1 MYTDVN
7 KREVLVDDI
16 AYSGSAFGI
25 TVDKGE
31 GVFINQRIVQAMK
44 VKPGDRVMAF
54 VLPNYED
61 KRSTIPWRAMRV
73 EVLGSIFDDVSDE
86 PEPIEDD
93 EEVIEEQRIE
103 DLIVE
108 KLDTI
113 GPMRTATL
121 ARLVGRTAGEVQTL
135 CLGLW
140 AAKRIAMADVFKDP
154 SQKRSSHR
162 VWAVSINDFDID
174 PFEES
179 LY

>member
-1 MYTDVN
+1 MYTEVN
-7 KREVLVDDI
+7 KREVLIDDI

-31 GVFINQRIVQAMK
+31 GVFINQRIVESVK

-61 KRSTIPWRAMRV
+61 KRATIPWRAMRV

-86 PEPIEDD
+86 HFEND

-103 DLIVE
+103 ELIVQ
-108 KLDTI
+108 KLDEV

-162 VWAVSINDFDID
+162 VWAVSINDFDVE
-174 PFEES
+174 PFEEEGMI
-179 LY
+179 